1 MAKLALKLKK
11 KRLGKKWYGEDAKHL
26 YHDEYYVDI
35 YDKDTNRPV
44 RSDYCDGLKYD
55 FSVKIQTKEGISGL
69 ALYNVNGETKLIIEF
84 QIDSYVYN
92 KFPYAVKD
100 GEVVNEIPLEKIIQ
114 YSRRIKFFNAKGFY
128 ICEENRFYN
137 DVCGIKNFDVKFN
150 ENTFTIVDMAVPNND
165 DRCSVSKQIYDYNGK
180 TIVDV
185 TKEMR
190 CEKVIEKNLNKDEEI
205 IM

>member
-1 MAKLALKLKK
+1 MAKLALKLSSKSI
-11 KRLGKKWYGEDAKHL
+11 GKNRHGEDAH
-26 YHDEYYVDI
+26 EYYVGVYNLDTKKPVEINYRDDI
-35 YDKDTNRPV
+35 KPNFTTEVQKPE
-44 RSDYCDGLKYD
+44 GL
-55 FSVKIQTKEGISGL
+55 SGFVL
-69 ALYNVNGETKLIIEF
+69 LKKNDETKLIIKF
-84 QIDSYVYN
+84 LVDSYIYDVESES
-92 KFPYAVKD
+92 FPYTIKD
-100 GEVVNEIPLEKIIQ
+100 GEVVNELPLEKIIQ

-150 ENTFTIVDMAVPNND
+150 ANTFTIVDMAVPNND

-205 IM
+205 IL